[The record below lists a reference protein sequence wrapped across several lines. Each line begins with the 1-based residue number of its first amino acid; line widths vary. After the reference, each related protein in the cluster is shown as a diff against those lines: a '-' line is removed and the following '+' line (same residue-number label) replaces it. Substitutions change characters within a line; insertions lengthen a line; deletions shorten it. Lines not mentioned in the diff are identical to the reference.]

1 MSIRWENP
9 SSGRRRADDET
20 ASARWCYTSKGR
32 CRSDE
37 KIRRRA
43 DEEPMMKQR
52 RPDDVIRCSADAD
65 PMSKTIIG
73 PMKLSVIGPMKH
85 PSRARHRADEVVLVG
100 DVLAAAGLLM
110 ETPARPPLSMEMNT
124 VALKLPA
131 SWPDNPRKW
140 FLYCEGKFR
149 IHKAARWTG
158 TRLVAN
164 CNTKL

>member
-1 MSIRWENP
+1 MKQ
-9 SSGRRRADDET
+9 RRPDDV
-20 ASARWCYTSKGR
+20 YTSKGR

-85 PSRARHRADEVVLVG
+85 PSRARHRADDVVLVG
-100 DVLAAAGLLM
+100 ILLF
-110 ETPARPPLSMEMNT
+110 S
-124 VALKLPA
+124 
-131 SWPDNPRKW
+131 
-140 FLYCEGKFR
+140 
-149 IHKAARWTG
+149 
-158 TRLVAN
+158 
-164 CNTKL
+164 